1 MSQVFIKPSIRLEPR
16 TYFPVSF
23 APSSTVTVG
32 SYLPKASPMNALPPA
47 ERQALELVDIIE
59 FKWLMAGAGVRVH
72 VERLQAD
79 PEYARACLAQAA
91 ASPEAAVREAALKL
105 VQLMTSKADG
115 NGSSSAS

>member
-1 MSQVFIKPSIRLEPR
+1 
-16 TYFPVSF
+16 
-23 APSSTVTVG
+23 
-32 SYLPKASPMNALPPA
+32 MNALPPA

-91 ASPEAAVREAALKL
+91 ESSEAAVREVALKL
-105 VQLMTSKADG
+105 VQQLTGKAGADG
-115 NGSSSAS
+115 GSAAT